1 MPRIMKNFTTVFFIL
16 LVIINSMHCASSK
29 HYKLKPVITEENDKK
44 SIPKPKVQRIGIYE
58 DAIENIFGREIDE
71 YSNISW
77 HIRKLINNHKQA
89 KNTNALDEV
98 PNSSWFTNRNGKYP
112 MTLEELKRGPN
123 RRIGRPDMEGPLT
136 IIAAKVE
143 GVSPGFRVKDRKGDI
158 YFIKFDIN
166 GFPQLNTAAEVI
178 TTKFVYAAGYNT
190 PENYLSTLDPKQ
202 MQIAEGVK
210 VKNRWGRDVPMTYE
224 FVQKLF
230 DKVHPNPDGT
240 YRVVASKLLEG
251 EPIGPFQFSGRRKDD
266 PNDYVNHNHRR
277 ELRGYK
283 AISAWLNNNDIKA
296 NNTLDMYVEE
306 DNKYFV
312 KHYLLDFGNSLGSR
326 GLGLGG
332 RSRGH
337 KGTFDLGN
345 MLKKTLSLGLW
356 VERWEKEPRLVT
368 SSVGYFES
376 RLFNPEDY
384 AQLVPNLAFQ
394 KATELDGFWGAKI
407 VMSFTDEQ
415 IRAIVETGEYEN
427 QEDEDFVVKTL
438 IERRDKTGRYWYSTV
453 NPLDNFRFAQTNG
466 SNGQQNPNGRVVEF
480 DDLAVKAGFE
490 NASETTYRYKLK
502 YRGKDLTNYFFSKG
516 HPSLFLN
523 SEMHQVIEKLFN
535 EKTNIREDDKILTF
549 KIETKRSE
557 FGSWR
562 KTIEV
567 YFYYPIGNEKA
578 PQIVAIKREN

>member
-1 MPRIMKNFTTVFFIL
+1 MKNIKNFSAIFFIL
-16 LVIINSMHCASSK
+16 LLIASSINCASQK
-29 HYKLKPVITEENDKK
+29 HYKLRPVITEEDTK
-44 SIPKPKVQRIGIYE
+44 SIPKPKVRRVSLYE
-58 DAIENIFGREIDE
+58 NAFENMFGREVDE
-71 YSNISW
+71 YANISW
-77 HIRKLINNHKQA
+77 HNRKLINNHKQA
-89 KNTNALDEV
+89 KNTNALNEV
-98 PNSSWFTNRNGKYP
+98 PNSSWFTNRNGKDP

-123 RRIGRPDMEGPLT
+123 RGTGPDMEGPLT

-143 GVSPGFRVKDRKGDI
+143 GVSPGVTVKDRRGDV
-158 YFIKFDIN
+158 YFIKFDAK
-166 GFPQLNTAAEVI
+166 GYPQLNTAAEVI
-178 TTKFVYAAGYNT
+178 TSKFVYVAGYNT
-190 PENYLSTLDPKQ
+190 PEIYLSTLDPKH

-210 VKNRWGRDVPMTYE
+210 VKNRWGRDVPMTVE
-224 FVQKLF
+224 FVQKLL
-230 DKVHPNPDGT
+230 DRVHPNPDGT

-251 EPIGPFQFSGRRKDD
+251 EALGPFLFAGRRKDD

-283 AISAWLNNNDIKA
+283 VIAAWLNNSDVKA
-296 NNTLDMYVEE
+296 NNTLDMYIEE
-306 DNKYFV
+306 DSKHFV
-312 KHYLLDFGNSLGSR
+312 KHYLLDFGTSLGSS
-326 GLGLGG
+326 GYGAAGPG
-332 RSRGH
+332 RGH
-337 KGTFDLGN
+337 KGAFDLGH

-356 VERWEKEPRLVT
+356 VESWEKEPRLI
-368 SSVGYFES
+368 SPSVGYFDS

-407 VMSFTDEQ
+407 VMSFTDQQ
-415 IRAIVETGEYEN
+415 IRAIVEAGEYEN
-427 QEDEDFVVKTL
+427 QEDEDYVAKTL
-438 IERRDKTGRYWYSTV
+438 IERRDKTGRYWYGNV

-490 NASETTYRYKLK
+490 NAERTTYRYKLK
-502 YRGKDLTNYFFSKG
+502 YRGNDLTNYFFSRSN
-516 HPSLFLN
+516 PSLSFN